1 MSAAMN
7 NPWPALPLKEW
18 QDTYHTLHLWTQIV
32 GKIRLTLSPLVN
44 HWWNCSLRVSARGLT
59 TGAVPYNL
67 DAFEI
72 EFDFIDHRLE
82 VRTSSG
88 GRGSFPLI
96 AEPVASFYEKLMALL
111 DSLDL
116 KVSINPKPQ
125 ELGDAIPFPQD
136 TVHRSYDPEY
146 AHRAWRVFLSTDR
159 VLNEFRA
166 RFIGKCSPV
175 QFFWGSF
182 DLACTRF
189 SGRSAPPR
197 KGVISREA
205 YSQEVISAGFWPGG
219 GALPDAA
226 FYAYA
231 APSPAG
237 FSDQPIPS
245 PGFWSKDL
253 GEFILMYEDVRNAG
267 HPRQMLLDFW
277 QSTYVAGANLAH
289 WDRKSLER

>member
-1 MSAAMN
+1 MDKH
-7 NPWPALPLKEW
+7 WPALPLKEW

-59 TGAVPYNL
+59 TGAVPYGL

-72 EFDFIDHRLE
+72 EFDLIDHRLE

-88 GRGSFPLI
+88 GRKSFPLT
-96 AEPVASFYEKLMALL
+96 AESVASFYDRVMGLL

-116 KVSINPKPQ
+116 NVSINTRPQ
-125 ELGDAIPFPQD
+125 ELPNAIPFPQD
-136 TVHRSYDPEY
+136 TVHKSYDPEY
-146 AHRAWRVFLSTDR
+146 AHRFWRVLLSTDR
-159 VLNEFRA
+159 VLQEFRA
-166 RFIGKCSPV
+166 KFIGKCSPV

-189 SGRSAPPR
+189 SGRPAPPR
-197 KGVISREA
+197 KGVISSEA

-219 GALPDAA
+219 GAIPDAA

-253 GEFILMYEDVRNAG
+253 GEFILMYEDVRNAES
-267 HPRQMLLDFW
+267 PRQTILDFCE
-277 QSTYVAGANLAH
+277 STYAAGANLAQ
-289 WDRKSLER
+289 WDRKVLER